1 MLCKDVIKIIEKN
14 YPPRCALSWDNVG
27 LLAGRDDKEVSKIY
41 VALDA
46 TDEVVDQAIAAGADM
61 LVTHHPL
68 IFSGMKRVN
77 NQNFI
82 GRRLIKLIQH
92 DISYYAMHTNYDVKG
107 MADLAADYLKL
118 ENCQVLD
125 VTGENESGEPEG
137 IGRVGEIPLLTHEE
151 EESENSAETKSS
163 VSYKKE
169 QENGILLADY
179 CEEVKKAFGLST
191 VKVFGDLNQNIHR
204 VAICPGS
211 GKSDIDQA
219 IAAGADVYVTGDI
232 GHHEG
237 IDAVARGLNII
248 DAGHYGVEHIFIGDM
263 GKYLRENVSGVEVVE
278 APVIHP
284 FEVI

>member
-1 MLCKDVIKIIEKN
+1 MLCKDIIKIIETD
-14 YPPRCALSWDNVG
+14 YPPRYALSWDNVG

-46 TDEVVDQAIAAGADM
+46 TDEVVDRAMAVGADM

-77 NQNFI
+77 NQDFI
-82 GRRLIKLIQH
+82 GRRLLKLIGH
-92 DISYYAMHTNYDVKG
+92 DISYYAMHTNYDVMG
-107 MADLAADYLKL
+107 MADLAAGYLEL
-118 ENCQVLD
+118 QNCQILD

-137 IGRVGEIPLLTHEE
+137 IGRVGEIPSADFENEE
-151 EESENSAETKSS
+151 
-163 VSYKKE
+163 
-169 QENGILLADY
+169 GILLRDY
-179 CEEVKKAFGLST
+179 CEKVKKAFALDT
-191 VKVFGDLNQNIHR
+191 VKVFGDLNQKVQR

-248 DAGHYGVEHIFIGDM
+248 DAGHYGIEHIFIGDM
-263 GKYLRENVSGVEVVE
+263 GKYLREHIKNVEVVE
-278 APVIHP
+278 ASVSHP
-284 FEVI
+284 FTVV

>member
-1 MLCKDVIKIIEKN
+1 MLCKDIIKIIEQD
-14 YPPRCALSWDNVG
+14 YSPRYALSWDNVG
-27 LLAGRDDKEVSKIY
+27 LLAGRDDKEVAKIY

-46 TDEVVDQAIAAGADM
+46 TDEVVDEAILAGADM

-68 IFSGMKRVN
+68 IFSGMKQVN

-82 GRRLIKLIQH
+82 GRRLVKLIQH

-118 ENCQVLD
+118 ENCQILD

-137 IGRVGEIPLLTHEE
+137 IGRVGEIP
-151 EESENSAETKSS
+151 SASDND
-163 VSYKKE
+163 E
-169 QENGILLADY
+169 QRNEISLADY
-179 CEEVKKAFGLST
+179 CEEVKKAFALDT
-191 VKVFGDLNQNIHR
+191 VKVFGDLKQKVHR

-237 IDAVARGLNII
+237 D
-248 DAGHYGVEHIFIGDM
+248 
-263 GKYLRENVSGVEVVE
+263 
-278 APVIHP
+278 
-284 FEVI
+284 

>member
-1 MLCKDVIKIIEKN
+1 MLCKDIIKIIEKD
-14 YPPRCALSWDNVG
+14 YPPRYALSWDNVG

-46 TDEVVDQAIAAGADM
+46 TDEAIDQAITAGADM

-68 IFSGMKRVN
+68 IFSGMKQVN

-82 GRRLIKLIQH
+82 GRRLLKLIRH

-107 MADLAADYLKL
+107 MADLAADYLGL
-118 ENCQVLD
+118 RNCQVLD
-125 VTGENESGEPEG
+125 VTGENESGDPEG
-137 IGRVGEIPLLTHEE
+137 IGRVGEIPF
-151 EESENSAETKSS
+151 ENLEHKDDANVKETKSGG
-163 VSYKKE
+163 SYINE
-169 QENGILLADY
+169 RADGILLRDY
-179 CEEVKKAFGLST
+179 CEEVKKAFSLDT
-191 VKVFGDLNQNIHR
+191 VKVFGDLDQEIHR

-263 GKYLRENVSGVEVVE
+263 GKYLREHVSGVEVLE
-278 APVIHP
+278 APVSHP

>member
-1 MLCKDVIKIIEKN
+1 MSLKWQKKRLRIMKGNDCMLCKDIIKMIEKD
-14 YPPRCALSWDNVG
+14 YSPRYALSWDNVG
-27 LLAGRDDKEVSKIY
+27 LLAGRDDKEVAKIY

-77 NQNFI
+77 NQDFI
-82 GRRLIKLIQH
+82 GRRLLKLIQH
-92 DISYYAMHTNYDVKG
+92 DISYYAMHTNYDVMG
-107 MADLAADYLKL
+107 MADLAAGYLKL

-137 IGRVGEIPLLTHEE
+137 IGRVGEIAPDAKGMLL
-151 EESENSAETKSS
+151 
-163 VSYKKE
+163 KE
-169 QENGILLADY
+169 Y
-179 CEEVKKAFGLST
+179 CEEVKKAFSLET
-191 VKVFGDLNQNIHR
+191 VKVFGDLEQEIHR

-263 GKYLRENVSGVEVVE
+263 GNYLREHVAGAEVTE
-278 APVIHP
+278 APVSHP
-284 FEVI
+284 FTVI

>member
-1 MLCKDVIKIIEKN
+1 MLCKDIMKIIEKD
-14 YPPRCALSWDNVG
+14 YSPSYALSWDNVG
-27 LLAGRDDKEVSKIY
+27 LLAGRDDKEVHKIY

-46 TDEVVDQAIAAGADM
+46 TDEVVDQAIATGSDM

-82 GRRLIKLIQH
+82 GRRLLKLIQH

-107 MADLAADYLKL
+107 MADLAAAYLKL
-118 ENCQVLD
+118 RNCQVLD

-137 IGRVGEIPLLTHEE
+137 IGRVGEISFGSLAKEDAK
-151 EESENSAETKSS
+151 NKETEADGSCRN
-163 VSYKKE
+163 E
-169 QENGILLADY
+169 QADGISLRDY
-179 CEEVKKAFGLST
+179 CEEVKKAFALDT
-191 VKVFGDLNQNIHR
+191 VKVFGDMNQKIHR

-219 IAAGADVYVTGDI
+219 IAKGADVYVTGDI

-263 GKYLRENVSGVEVVE
+263 GKYLRKNVSGVEVME
-278 APVIHP
+278 APVSHP
-284 FEVI
+284 FIVI

>member
-1 MLCKDVIKIIEKN
+1 MLCKDIIKIIEQD
-14 YPPRCALSWDNVG
+14 YSPRYALSWDNVG
-27 LLAGRDDKEVSKIY
+27 LLSGRDDKEVAKIY

-46 TDEVVDQAIAAGADM
+46 TDEVVDEAILAGADM

-68 IFSGMKRVN
+68 IFSGMKQVN

-82 GRRLIKLIQH
+82 GRRLVKLIQH

-118 ENCQVLD
+118 ENCQILD

-137 IGRVGEIPLLTHEE
+137 IGRVGEIPFA
-151 EESENSAETKSS
+151 SNND
-163 VSYKKE
+163 E
-169 QENGILLADY
+169 QRNEISLADY
-179 CEEVKKAFGLST
+179 CEEVKKAFALDT
-191 VKVFGDLNQNIHR
+191 VKVFGDLKQNIHR

-237 IDAVARGLNII
+237 IDAQARGLNII

-263 GKYLRENVSGVEVVE
+263 GNYLRAHILGVEVIE
-278 APVIHP
+278 APVSHP
-284 FEVI
+284 FTVI

>member
-1 MLCKDVIKIIEKN
+1 MLCKDIIKIIEQD
-14 YPPRCALSWDNVG
+14 YSPRYALSWDNVG
-27 LLAGRDDKEVSKIY
+27 LLAGRDDKEVANIY

-46 TDEVVDQAIAAGADM
+46 TDEVVDEAILAGADM

-68 IFSGMKRVN
+68 IFSGMKQVN

-82 GRRLIKLIQH
+82 GRRLVKLIQH

-118 ENCQVLD
+118 ENCQILD
-125 VTGENESGEPEG
+125 VTGENEQ
-137 IGRVGEIPLLTHEE
+137 RNEI
-151 EESENSAETKSS
+151 S
-163 VSYKKE
+163 
-169 QENGILLADY
+169 LADY
-179 CEEVKKAFGLST
+179 CEEVKKAFALDT
-191 VKVFGDLNQNIHR
+191 VKVFGDLKQNVHR

-237 IDAVARGLNII
+237 IDALARGLNII

-263 GKYLRENVSGVEVVE
+263 GNYLRAHLLGVEVIE
-278 APVIHP
+278 APVSHP
-284 FEVI
+284 FTVI